1 MRNADGFEDAVTA
14 NAVSEDLSF
23 VMGQSPFVGN
33 VVRRFDLNAGQTNT
47 TLAVGDLNEDGVP
60 DLVTA
65 HRETNLV
72 QVILS
77 SP

>member
-1 MRNADGFEDAVTA
+1 MTPTQDCSAYRDSVTSA
-14 NAVSEDLSF
+14 
-23 VMGQSPFVGN
+23 
-33 VVRRFDLNAGQTNT
+33 
-47 TLAVGDLNEDGVP
+47 DLNEDGVP

-65 HRETNLV
+65 HRETHLV